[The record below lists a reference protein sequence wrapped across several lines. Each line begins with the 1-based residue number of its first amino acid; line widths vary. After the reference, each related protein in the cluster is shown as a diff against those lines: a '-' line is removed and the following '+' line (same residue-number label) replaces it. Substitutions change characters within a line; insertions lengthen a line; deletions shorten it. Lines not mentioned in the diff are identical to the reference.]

1 LTPATARKRA
11 ARGEGDLLREEILT
25 AAEQILEDTASED
38 AVSIRAVADAVGVT
52 PPSIY
57 RHFTD
62 KNHML
67 FEVCGRSF
75 SELDRVI
82 TETAV
87 SDDPF
92 ETLDAIARVYVR
104 FGLDHP
110 EHYRIMFM
118 SRGDATPEDFDEHML
133 VGTSAFGR
141 LFETCERAIA
151 TGRVRPAVADRGA
164 LIMAM
169 LVWSQVHG
177 LTSLMIAKPSAPWAD
192 LDVMVDTFLD
202 FVRAGIT

>member
-1 LTPATARKRA
+1 LTPAATRKRA
-11 ARGEGDLLREEILT
+11 ARGEGDLLREEILA
-25 AAEQILEDTASED
+25 AAEQILVETSSEE

-62 KNHML
+62 KNQML

-75 SELDRVI
+75 SELDRLI
-82 TETAV
+82 TDTAV

-92 ETLDAIARVYVR
+92 ETLDAIGRVYVR
-104 FGLDHP
+104 FGIDHP

-118 SRGDATPEDFDEHML
+118 SRGDAAPEDFDEHML
-133 VGTSAFGR
+133 VSTSAFGR
-141 LFETCERAIA
+141 LFETCERVLA
-151 TGRVRPAVADRGA
+151 TGKVRPEVAERGVMA
-164 LIMAM
+164 LSM

-177 LTSLMIAKPSAPWAD
+177 LTSLMVAKPSAPWPD
-192 LDVMVDTFLD
+192 VDVMVDLLLD
-202 FVRAGIT
+202 VVQSGIT

>member
-1 LTPATARKRA
+1 LTPATARQRA

-25 AAEQILEDTASED
+25 AAGQILEDTASED

-62 KNHML
+62 KNQML

-87 SDDPF
+87 SEDPF

-151 TGRVRPAVADRGA
+151 TGKVRPSVAERGV
-164 LIMAM
+164 LTLAM

-177 LTSLMIAKPSAPWAD
+177 LTSLMIAKPSAPWAA
-192 LDVMVDTFLD
+192 LDVMVDLFLD